1 MTGFFH
7 QERKEFA
14 YVHMKTDRI
23 ESALSRDQTWALA
36 VLPPVSH
43 KFSESCVLYVFHEI
57 AFHSLKG
64 PIANSK

>member
-23 ESALSRDQTWALA
+23 ESALVSRD
-36 VLPPVSH
+36 P
-43 KFSESCVLYVFHEI
+43 LY
-57 AFHSLKG
+57 
-64 PIANSK
+64 